1 MDKTPTTSRSWK
13 TNPMPSESKLFD
25 LELALSAEEYRKT
38 QLGFVPEEMEDKW
51 FIYFED
57 GWLNFHRSWTGNRI
71 YRLRFEPSGD
81 GYEVI
86 EAWVNRST
94 AEYKFTD
101 DENDRRIVRSLID
114 VILLGFPSDPPRRGG
129 THT

>member
-1 MDKTPTTSRSWK
+1 
-13 TNPMPSESKLFD
+13 MPSESKLFD

-57 GWLNFHRSWTGNRI
+57 GWLNFHRSWTGNCI

-114 VILLGFPSDPPRRGG
+114 IILLGFPSDPPRRGG